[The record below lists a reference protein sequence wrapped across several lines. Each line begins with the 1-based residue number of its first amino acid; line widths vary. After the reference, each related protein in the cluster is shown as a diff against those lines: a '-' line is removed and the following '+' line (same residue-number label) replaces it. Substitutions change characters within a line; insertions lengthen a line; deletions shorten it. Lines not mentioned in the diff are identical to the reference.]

1 MHANILGR
9 KSLHRFEITLI
20 FLPYWSAEDKIKIKI
35 EEEYFK
41 IHLLSLKKT

>member
-1 MHANILGR
+1 MHAKILGR
-9 KSLHRFEITLI
+9 KSLHRFEINLI